1 MSARGPQK
9 AGGRGDA
16 DNPRREQ
23 CLLVKKKRLT
33 AAQGG
38 GVHKFNPPIRIQ
50 WRQDRRSLIL
60 PATLGPE
67 LRGPY
72 YIFIITEN

>member
-50 WRQDRRSLIL
+50 WRQDRRPSITRHFG
-60 PATLGPE
+60 ARTLGPY
-67 LRGPY
+67 LNI
-72 YIFIITEN
+72 IF

>member
-23 CLLVKKKRLT
+23 CLLVKKKET
-33 AAQGG
+33 DSSTG

-50 WRQDRRSLIL
+50 WQQARRASITRHFG
-60 PATLGPE
+60 AE

-72 YIFIITEN
+72 